1 MNIFIA
7 LIGIVLGSIFTSI
20 YFFIVSK
27 NKKIK
32 RIDAFITS
40 IIPLSKFSKDITLKN
55 NNFSPIFITE
65 IYLINNCNHAVKNF
79 QTIIRFGK
87 KAKVIDHNIITKP
100 HIGFKK
106 VELNHLDDNCIS
118 ISSELINPHD
128 RILIKL
134 TYTDRKSGKFKV
146 FMKNENVESKIFHYQ
161 NAKKD
166 FEQLYVNSNFAYSS
180 FGVIRHLFD
189 FIKLIKKN
197 IV

>member
-40 IIPLSKFSKDITLKN
+40 IIPLSKFSKDI
-55 NNFSPIFITE
+55 
-65 IYLINNCNHAVKNF
+65 NCNHAVKNF